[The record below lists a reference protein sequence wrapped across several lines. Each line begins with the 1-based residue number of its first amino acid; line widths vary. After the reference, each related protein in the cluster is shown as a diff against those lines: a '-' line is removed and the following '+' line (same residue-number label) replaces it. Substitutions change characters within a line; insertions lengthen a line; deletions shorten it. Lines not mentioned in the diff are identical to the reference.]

1 MYDTRNS
8 LVEAKMLRGKWEE
21 SNLIWCKIKEMKI
34 IKGYKVTRTET
45 INFKLRNSKDIES
58 GEET

>member
-1 MYDTRNS
+1 MFSLYMYDTINS

-45 INFKLRNSKDIES
+45 INLN
-58 GEET
+58 